1 MQNTGWALS
10 LPFCVVL
17 TRKVDCDVGYRVAK
31 LVKITLKL
39 ALAPSSHASYRGG
52 GEIKILNHKE
62 KRNPKKPRA
71 LEPSTCPLPPPSIL
85 IAARNPITRDLTDRM
100 EETFSTEVFVAELSR
115 HVL

>member
-1 MQNTGWALS
+1 MAS
-10 LPFCVVL
+10 LCVVL

-39 ALAPSSHASYRGG
+39 ALAPSSHASYREG

-71 LEPSTCPLPPPSIL
+71 IHLPSPS
-85 IAARNPITRDLTDRM
+85 PFDFDR
-100 EETFSTEVFVAELSR
+100 S
-115 HVL
+115 